1 HITNSQFHE
10 IASSKSI
17 QEHIYHATAGKI
29 MRLLK
34 LTVNLFL
41 PEGQKEF
48 IEVWKNFKYLPYWGH
63 LPNPISH
70 HESFM
75 ISDYLCLAMV
85 IPFILNQFLKAWY
98 IKSTELTN
106 IQQ

>member
-1 HITNSQFHE
+1 MPQD
-10 IASSKSI
+10 
-17 QEHIYHATAGKI
+17 IYHTTARKI

-41 PEGQKEF
+41 PKGQKKF
-48 IEVWKNFKYLPYWGH
+48 IEAWKNFEYPAHWGH

-75 ISDYLCLAMV
+75 MFDYLRLAMV
-85 IPFILNQFLKAWY
+85 MLFILNRSLKTWH
-98 IKSTELTN
+98 IKSAKLTN
-106 IQQ
+106 I